1 VLSSEAL
8 ESMAQHNASAQPVY
22 NSAMQSLHRCLAPPG
37 QCGYLPDQT
46 WRLEYEF
53 VIALTPE
60 EYMTRLEAGWRRFGH
75 ALFRPRCQACS
86 ACRSLRVNA
95 KEFRADRSQR
105 RARKKNE
112 GSIRL
117 EIGEPTLTREK
128 LALYDRYHACQAE
141 RKGWPAHDR
150 RDAAAYEASFIDNPF
165 PVEEWCYYAEDRLVG
180 VGYVDAMPRGLSA
193 IYYIHEPALRHQAL
207 GTWNVLS
214 ILDAARSRGL
224 PWVYLGY
231 YVAGCSS
238 MQYKAHFRPH
248 QLLGTDGRWED

>member
-1 VLSSEAL
+1 
-8 ESMAQHNASAQPVY
+8 
-22 NSAMQSLHRCLAPPG
+22 MQSLHRCLAPPG
-37 QCGYLPDQT
+37 QCGYLPDQI

-53 VIALTPE
+53 VAALTPL

-86 ACRSLRVNA
+86 ACRSLRVNVA
-95 KEFRADRSQR
+95 EFRPDRSQR
-105 RARKKNE
+105 RARKENE

-117 EIGEPTLTREK
+117 TVGEPVLTREK
-128 LALYDRYHACQAE
+128 LALYDRYHASQAE
-141 RKGWPAHDR
+141 RKGWPVHHN
-150 RDAAAYEASFIDNPF
+150 RDAAAYETSFIDNPF

-193 IYYIHEPALRHQAL
+193 IYCFHEPGLRRLAL

-214 ILDAARSRGL
+214 ILNAALDRGL

-231 YVAGCSS
+231 YVAGCPS
-238 MQYKAHFRPH
+238 MQYKARFRPH
-248 QLLGTDGRWED
+248 QLLGLDGQWSDQT